1 MNTAEQL
8 CVSLLSKCKTLKT
21 VKQVHAFVCKTGLDA
36 HPLVS
41 GKLLLHCAVTIS
53 GALEYARRL
62 LLHFRNPDAFMYNT
76 LIRGFAESDTPH
88 NAFDVFVEMHR
99 KLIDPLDS
107 FSFAFILKAAANCR
121 SLRDGMQLHCQA
133 LTHGLD
139 THLFVGTTIIS
150 MYAEC
155 GIVSFARKVLRR
167 CLIQM
172 WWLGMRF
179 LPRVLGVGMWR
190 ERKQCLIVCL

>member
-76 LIRGFAESDTPH
+76 LIRGSL
-88 NAFDVFVEMHR
+88 N
-99 KLIDPLDS
+99 LIPRTMRLMCS
-107 FSFAFILKAAANCR
+107 LKCTGN
-121 SLRDGMQLHCQA
+121 
-133 LTHGLD
+133 
-139 THLFVGTTIIS
+139 
-150 MYAEC
+150 
-155 GIVSFARKVLRR
+155 
-167 CLIQM
+167 
-172 WWLGMRF
+172 
-179 LPRVLGVGMWR
+179 
-190 ERKQCLIVCL
+190 